1 MLLYKP
7 FIEGLKTL
15 IPFFKNKIFISIIH
29 NISILLITFISYS
42 YIIGKFFKVLC
53 FSKMT
58 FEWLPM
64 INPYI
69 WPFSFFKIIT
79 NPYFK
84 FWSKILPS
92 LKFEKSALD
101 ISGIIAIEALNTVV
115 YLLVILSN
123 RLLMFLEK
131 TEQILRN

>member
-1 MLLYKP
+1 MILPQIFTNLV
-7 FIEGLKTL
+7 L
-15 IPFFKNKIFISIIH
+15 PFFKNKLFIALIH
-29 NISILLITFISYS
+29 RISILLITFISYS
-42 YIIGKFFKVLC
+42 YIIGKFYKVLC

-64 INPYI
+64 INPYV
-69 WPFSFFKIIT
+69 WPFSFFKIVT

-92 LKFEKSALD
+92 LKFEKSVLD

-123 RLLMFLEK
+123 QLLLLLEK
-131 TEQILRN
+131 TELFLRA